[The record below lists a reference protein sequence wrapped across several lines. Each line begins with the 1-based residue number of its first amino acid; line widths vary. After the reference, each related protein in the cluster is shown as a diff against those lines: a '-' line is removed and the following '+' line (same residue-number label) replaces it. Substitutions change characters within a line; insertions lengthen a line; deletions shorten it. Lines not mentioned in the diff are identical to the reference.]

1 MKKLIILSILTF
13 LIFQTSFSQEYGWT
27 DISANIPG
35 NPNLSDV
42 FFVSDIEGWITS
54 SSQAEIYHTSDGGQ
68 TFNIQSTQTSLEA
81 IYMINQSEGYTGG
94 GSGFVYKTSNGGT
107 NWVFFGSIAS
117 TLTDIDYATNI
128 QGYACGDGGAVF
140 SITPQGVTNL
150 NSGQPT
156 FFSGIS
162 STSLDNVWICGG
174 NDIMYYNGSTF
185 AFQSGPAGS
194 YNDIFFLNNQK
205 GWVVGDNGLI
215 GYTENGGTTWAPQ
228 SSPTTTMALY
238 NVFFFDADNGRAVG
252 FNGTILKTTNGGD
265 TWVLDEEGSTLAGTK
280 FLRGVHFTS
289 STNGYV
295 VGNGKTLLKYGEITS
310 IVEENRALKFD
321 IYPNPTKDK
330 LQIVSAD
337 FITENGTIVI
347 LSIDG
352 RKILK
357 REIGQGNRNVEIDVS
372 HLETGIYLCKII
384 IDNKSSIKKMIK
396 E

>member
-1 MKKLIILSILTF
+1 
-13 LIFQTSFSQEYGWT
+13 
-27 DISANIPG
+27 
-35 NPNLSDV
+35 
-42 FFVSDIEGWITS
+42 
-54 SSQAEIYHTSDGGQ
+54 
-68 TFNIQSTQTSLEA
+68 
-81 IYMINQSEGYTGG
+81 
-94 GSGFVYKTSNGGT
+94 
-107 NWVFFGSIAS
+107 
-117 TLTDIDYATNI
+117 
-128 QGYACGDGGAVF
+128 
-140 SITPQGVTNL
+140 
-150 NSGQPT
+150 
-156 FFSGIS
+156 
-162 STSLDNVWICGG
+162 
-174 NDIMYYNGSTF
+174 
-185 AFQSGPAGS
+185 
-194 YNDIFFLNNQK
+194 
-205 GWVVGDNGLI
+205 
-215 GYTENGGTTWAPQ
+215 
-228 SSPTTTMALY
+228 
-238 NVFFFDADNGRAVG
+238 
-252 FNGTILKTTNGGD
+252 
-265 TWVLDEEGSTLAGTK
+265 VLDEEGSTLAGTK